1 MLASLLLVCGL
12 GATACTAHHT
22 TQASDGPPAPSGAF
36 ALAAFSSCPSWAD
49 RLLSSHLVDDLAD
62 GGEHA
67 LVLGRDSLADTSI
80 DVGER
85 ERHDIEPAL
94 AWLRKL

>member
-1 MLASLLLVCGL
+1 MRALLAFR
-12 GATACTAHHT
+12 TAKADV
-22 TQASDGPPAPSGAF
+22 ALRPLFAALAPRPP
-36 ALAAFSSCPSWAD
+36 LAAFSSCPSWAD